1 MNFKSIIF
9 IFGVIVLSTYNVNA
23 DWTLIAEFNEKIN
36 EQRTVESVSISADGK
51 MFVVGLCGGPVNIYE
66 LRDSHWVLV
75 KTLGLEDQGHK
86 GSVCSV
92 SISVDGQALATWSPY
107 ETIIKIWKLRNN
119 HWVLERTLDKTFARL
134 AIPINKISISADAK
148 ILVTGSLNVAKLW
161 QQDGNSSWVFYKNLR
176 TTIADSCT
184 GACHTAIGISA
195 HGQTL
200 VLGATD
206 GVIKIL
212 KWSVDSEELTLM
224 QAFGA
229 HADEIDLL
237 SISTDGKMLVSRG
250 ENECIKIWEL
260 GHDGY
265 LLKEE
270 LRNIENDIL
279 EEVTAAAISDDGRT
293 LVIGFSDG
301 IINIWINEA
310 PLNSVKNACQKSA
323 RDPSDDADHLDSLPN
338 DDMQKRKMK
347 HCCNIV

>member
-9 IFGVIVLSTYNVNA
+9 IFGVTVLSTYNVNA
-23 DWTLIAEFNEKIN
+23 DWTLIAEFNEKTN
-36 EQRTVESVSISADGK
+36 EQRAVESVSISVDGK
-51 MFVVGLCGGPVNIYE
+51 VFAAGLCGGPVNIYE

-75 KTLGLEDQGHK
+75 KTLGLEDHGHK

-92 SISVDGQALATWSPY
+92 SFSVDSQTLATWSPL
-107 ETIIKIWKLRNN
+107 ETTIKIWRLCNN
-119 HWVLERTLDKTFARL
+119 HWILEQTLDKTFARQ
-134 AIPINKISISADAK
+134 AIPIDKISISADAK

-161 QQDGNSSWVFYKNLR
+161 QQDDDSSWIFYKNLR

-195 HGQTL
+195 DGQTL

-212 KWSVDSEELTLM
+212 KWSVDSKELTLM

-323 RDPSDDADHLDSLPN
+323 CDYSHDAHDLDGFLN
-338 DDMQKRKMK
+338 VDMRKSNKK
-347 HCCNIV
+347 HCCNIA